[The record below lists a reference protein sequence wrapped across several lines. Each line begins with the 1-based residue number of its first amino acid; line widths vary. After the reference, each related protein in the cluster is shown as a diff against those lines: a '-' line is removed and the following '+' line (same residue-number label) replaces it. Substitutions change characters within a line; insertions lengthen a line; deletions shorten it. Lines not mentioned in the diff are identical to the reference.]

1 MDEVLK
7 VGVDGLFTNVAL
19 FAMFALVIGF
29 TFTHATS
36 FLSIF
41 LRIVTYGVASLT
53 FFAHPYELSSGLY
66 VNFWGVP
73 LAIAAFF
80 AGTSRALALALV
92 VALYTALLG
101 EEVTTPKLIH
111 MSLIMIVGGALRW
124 GVYMRLRPL
133 RALQNTYT
141 PPADLDAGPALTDL
155 SNNRWIWR
163 SVRAYGYLAALIFIP
178 SSIMFNIIHWGLDV
192 WSGVAWANLALQFG
206 FSVLGFILWATT
218 VLLMRR
224 GFRSARTYQVL
235 ATRDALTGLLNRYA
249 FETDKPDV
257 SGPDRFLLLLDLDH
271 FKSLNDRFGHLAG
284 DDVLRNF
291 GTLLQMHVEGSKL
304 EQTHAYRVGGE
315 EFAVRIQ
322 GTRQQAEALA
332 QTIQTEVAHL
342 LTQRFHIAWPDAQ
355 DRAITLSGG
364 LVADGPKAF
373 QEADD
378 LLYTA
383 KNAGRNCLAV
393 AWKLPLAPLVQP
405 PLNAASPAVDT
416 FRSLLRFLAHQGG
429 TMPDL
434 QGLMEA
440 AILCV
445 PGAEAGSLW
454 VRRGSISVIEAQVG
468 FSPELLGFI
477 YPAPN
482 MQAWHGDPTGHVQG
496 RPRILVGQALHQRRL
511 DLADKSPD
519 IDKLSGQSKELQANL
534 LLPILVGGQ
543 VFAELNLDNLHDP
556 HAFSDA
562 SLVMAEEF
570 GLWAAAMLSTHQQRL
585 QTQLAQEGA
594 LLVLGLAME
603 TRGGEA
609 TGHTRR
615 VVELATALGRWLNLS
630 AQHIAALRQGAYLH
644 DLGKLQIPDEVL
656 LKPGS
661 LNAAEQNIMHTHT
674 LLGAELAAHFPGVL
688 PGTLDIVRSH
698 HEHWNGGGYPA
709 GLARTDI
716 PLLARI
722 FAVADC
728 YDALISVRPHRGAWT
743 EQAALLE
750 LKNQRGQQL
759 DPEVVDA
766 FFRWFQ
772 SAARTSDSAVSP
784 LLN

>member
-1 MDEVLK
+1 MR
-7 VGVDGLFTNVAL
+7 VGVDGLFTNVAF

-29 TFTHATS
+29 TFTRATS
-36 FLSIF
+36 FTSIL
-41 LRIVTYGVASLT
+41 LRIVVYGLASLT

-92 VALYTALLG
+92 VTVYTVLLG
-101 EEVTTPKLIH
+101 DEFTTPKLIH
-111 MSLIMIVGGALRW
+111 VALVMSVGGALRW
-124 GVYMRLRPL
+124 GVYLRLPVFRK
-133 RALQNTYT
+133 LQHTYT
-141 PPADLDAGPALTDL
+141 PPADLDAGPAVTDL
-155 SNNRWIWR
+155 SNTTWIWQ
-163 SVRAYGYLAALIFIP
+163 SVRAYSYLAALIFSP
-178 SSIMFNIIHWGLDV
+178 SSIMFNIVHWGFDV

-206 FSVLGFILWATT
+206 FSVLGFTLWATT

-257 SGPDRFLLLLDLDH
+257 SGPDRYLLLLDLDH
-271 FKSLNDRFGHLAG
+271 FKALNDRFGHPAG
-284 DDVLRNF
+284 DSVLRDF
-291 GTLLQMHVEGSKL
+291 GHLLLIHVKGSSL
-304 EQTHAYRVGGE
+304 AAHAYRVGGE

-322 GTRQQAEALA
+322 GTRQQAENLA
-332 QTIQTEVAHL
+332 HTIHTEVTRL
-342 LTQRFHIAWPDAQ
+342 LTERFHASQPDAQ
-355 DRAITLSGG
+355 DRSITLSGG
-364 LVADGPKAF
+364 LVVDGPSAF
-373 QEADD
+373 QRADD

-383 KNAGRNCLAV
+383 KNAGRNRVAV
-393 AWKLPLAPLVQP
+393 AWHLPLAPLVQS
-405 PLNAASPAVDT
+405 PLNAASPAVAT
-416 FRSLLRFLAHQGG
+416 IRALLHFLADQGG
-429 TMPDL
+429 KTPDV
-434 QGLMEA
+434 QGLLEA

-445 PGAEAGSLW
+445 PGAEAGSLS
-454 VRRGSISVIEAQVG
+454 VREGDESIIQAQVG
-468 FSPELLGFI
+468 FSPELLGFV
-477 YPAPN
+477 YPASN
-482 MQAWHGDPTGHVQG
+482 MLSWYGDPVGHGQG
-496 RPRILVGQALHQRRL
+496 RPRILAGSALHQRHL
-511 DLADKSPD
+511 ELAATSPAQSDLMGHS
-519 IDKLSGQSKELQANL
+519 QRLQANL
-534 LLPILVGGQ
+534 MLPILIDGQ

-556 HAFSDA
+556 HAFKTA

-570 GLWAAAMLSTHQQRL
+570 GLWAAAILATHQQRL

-609 TGHTRR
+609 KGHTRR

-630 AQHIAALRQGAYLH
+630 AQNIAALRQGAYLH
-644 DLGKLQIPDEVL
+644 DLGKLQLPDAVL
-656 LKPGS
+656 LKPGP
-661 LNAAEQNIMHTHT
+661 LDAAEQDVMHTHT
-674 LLGAELAAHFPGVL
+674 RLGAELAAHFPGVL

-709 GLARTDI
+709 GLAGTDI

-728 YDALISVRPHRGAWT
+728 YDALISVRPYRGAWT

-750 LKNQRGQQL
+750 LKKQRGQQL
-759 DPEVVDA
+759 DPDVVDA
-766 FFRWFQ
+766 FFRWFH